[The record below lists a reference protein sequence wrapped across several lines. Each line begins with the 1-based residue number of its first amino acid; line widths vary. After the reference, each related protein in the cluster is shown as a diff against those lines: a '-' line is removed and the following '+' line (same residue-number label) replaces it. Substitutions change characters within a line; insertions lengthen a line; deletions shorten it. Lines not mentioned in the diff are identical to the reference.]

1 MQKVFV
7 MIIVLSLLLTA
18 SVFVCFLLLRKLR
31 ILQSQQTRWRV
42 ESRRW
47 QELQGS
53 FLANMSHE
61 LRTPLTIIKGYI
73 DLMKSWTS
81 SDVASAKY
89 GAALSTMERNERF
102 LEDILNSI
110 LNFSKIKVGLRPVVR
125 ERVDVDAIFS
135 DMLPDL
141 KEKSKKENL
150 FFHVDI
156 DKSVPRSLYFD
167 ILAVRQIIRNLLENA
182 VKFTSHGGI
191 TMEVKW
197 IAPARKATEGE
208 LVISIMDT
216 GIGIAASDLDRIFLP
231 FTQAE
236 SSMSRRYG
244 GAGLGL
250 SISRGLAENMGGT
263 LTVTSRPGA
272 GSRFELRVPV
282 LDVTDEEHPEQIVQK
297 SNAPASGDG
306 PRRILLA
313 EDSQDAQELMRH
325 FLGRFNAE
333 IVSVENG
340 KEAIDAVTNAEREHK
355 AFDFVLMDMQMPVM
369 NGFQATRILRQRG
382 YQKPII
388 ALTAHTLEG
397 DREKCFESGCSDYI
411 SKPIN
416 WNVLIEK
423 LEAA

>member
-1 MQKVFV
+1 
-7 MIIVLSLLLTA
+7 
-18 SVFVCFLLLRKLR
+18 
-31 ILQSQQTRWRV
+31 V

-47 QELQGS
+47 QDLQGS
-53 FLANMSHE
+53 FLSNMSHE

-73 DLMKSWTS
+73 DLMKSWAST
-81 SDVASAKY
+81 DVLSAKY
-89 GAALSTMERNERF
+89 ADALTAMERNERF

-110 LNFSKIKVGLRPVVR
+110 LNFSKIKVGLRPLVL
-125 ERVDVDAIFS
+125 ERVDVHAIFS

-156 DKSVPRSLYFD
+156 DKSVPKFLNFD
-167 ILAVRQIIRNLLENA
+167 ILAVRQIIRNLLDNA
-182 VKFTSHGGI
+182 VKFTSQGGI

-197 IAPARKATEGE
+197 IAPVRKAREGE
-208 LVISIMDT
+208 LVISVSDT
-216 GIGIAASDLDRIFLP
+216 GIGIAPSDLDRIFEP

-250 SISRGLAENMGGT
+250 SISRGLAENMRGI

-272 GSRFELRVPV
+272 GSRFELRFPA
-282 LDVTDEEHPEQIVQK
+282 LDVTDEEHPRQIVRK
-297 SNAPASGDG
+297 ATAPARG
-306 PRRILLA
+306 PAPKRILLA
-313 EDSQDAQELMRH
+313 EDSEDAQELVRW
-325 FLGRFNAE
+325 FLGRFSAE
-333 IVSVENG
+333 IVMVENG
-340 KEAIDAVTNAEREHK
+340 KEAIDAVTNAEREDK
-355 AFDFVLMDMQMPVM
+355 AFDVVLMDMQMPVM

-382 YQKPII
+382 YSKPII

-397 DREKCFESGCSDYI
+397 DREKCLESGCSDYI
-411 SKPIN
+411 SKPID
-416 WNVLIEK
+416 WSALIEK

>member
-1 MQKVFV
+1 M
-7 MIIVLSLLLTA
+7 S
-18 SVFVCFLLLRKLR
+18 SFVCFFLLRKLR
-31 ILQSQQTRWRV
+31 LLQSQQTLWRV

-47 QELQGS
+47 QDLQGS

-61 LRTPLTIIKGYI
+61 LRTPLGVIKGYI
-73 DLMKSWTS
+73 DLMKLWAS
-81 SDVASAKY
+81 SDLLSAKY
-89 GAALSTMERNERF
+89 VQALATMGRNERF

-110 LNFSKIKVGLRPVVR
+110 LNFSKIKVGLRPVLQ

-141 KEKSKKENL
+141 KEKSRKENL

-156 DKSVPRSLYFD
+156 DNSLPKSLYFD

-182 VKFTSHGGI
+182 VKFTSQGGI
-191 TMEVKW
+191 TLEVKW
-197 IAPARKATEGE
+197 TPAVRKAKEGE
-208 LVISIMDT
+208 VAISVIDT
-216 GIGIAASDLDRIFLP
+216 GIGIAANNLERIFEP

-263 LTVTSRPGA
+263 LTVTSKPGA
-272 GSRFELRVPV
+272 GSRFELRFPALEVS
-282 LDVTDEEHPEQIVQK
+282 DEEHPRQIFRK
-297 SNAPASGDG
+297 RTAPAAGG
-306 PRRILLA
+306 QVPKRILLA
-313 EDSQDAQELMRH
+313 EDSQDAQELVRL
-325 FLGRFNAE
+325 FLGRFSAE

-340 KEAIDAVTNAEREHK
+340 REAIDAVMNAEKENK
-355 AFDFVLMDMQMPVM
+355 AFDVVLMDIQMPVM

-382 YQKPII
+382 YRKPII

-397 DREKCFESGCSDYI
+397 DREKCLESGCSDYI
-411 SKPIN
+411 SKPID
-416 WNVLIEK
+416 WNALIEK